1 MEDNRQ
7 FLGLRA
13 SVDIGL
19 CSFDGSAWCFDW
31 GLVMRRPSEWE
42 EAVGAAPA
50 SAELTQSSS
59 LVHWGGSHE
68 ALTGDRCGDRIPVP
82 VFRWRHVFCVN
93 LIQVTTAS
101 VFSFP
106 CHNPGDWCHV
116 AWHGA
121 ILPIRQSDKSQN
133 GCATVIRRA
142 FLARAR
148 V

>member
-1 MEDNRQ
+1 MEDNKTVPRSPSQ
-7 FLGLRA
+7 CWHRPVLGPWLGLMFRLRLSHEA
-13 SVDIGL
+13 AEWVRGGSGRGPGIRRTDSVEFT
-19 CSFDGSAWCFDW
+19 CS
-31 GLVMRRPSEWE
+31 L
-42 EAVGAAPA
+42 
-50 SAELTQSSS
+50 
-59 LVHWGGSHE
+59 GSHE

-106 CHNPGDWCHV
+106 CHDPRDWCHV